1 MIDLFVV
8 YREREFQPRFVSA
21 DSFEYQ
27 MACKWRDLNLE
38 EQEKKAQLDQ
48 ELQNARY
55 NVQMEMESLKEERD
69 AMKMREGLSFY

>member
-1 MIDLFVV
+1 
-8 YREREFQPRFVSA
+8 
-21 DSFEYQ
+21 

-55 NVQMEMESLKEERD
+55 NLQMEMESLKEEQD
-69 AMKMREGLSFY
+69 AMKMREGNFCHF